1 MRRDVAGSAGDLKTR
16 SARPP
21 PRTPPLAQ
29 RRRRLRSAPMNFTH
43 VGGHGIY
50 FGAGPP
56 PFARDDDDDDDD
68 DARGRGFERVMSRI
82 QLGAMNDGG
91 ARYVGQERR
100 VDRPPKTETKLN
112 RLVELYKWKELRE
125 DLVEKGVE
133 MERWCGQP
141 GRIVSAGAGIVFDAK
156 VARAR
161 WVKNQ
166 KDAAKEAAKKALP
179 GKPIA
184 KAKEKKKQRA
194 AEWDVDA
201 VDLYDAI
208 LHPAAPADVLRGLI
222 VLASDDVLKT
232 RMKAANKKK
241 RCMLH
246 AAAQMRAPEVL
257 SALLERVP
265 KGDVTYRGAL
275 SFLTPVPTR
284 PRRRG
289 ERRSLR
295 TLLPGGVSL
304 RPGSLAHDPD
314 TPPSTPF
321 NSASDAFELHPD
333 IIARVDPRPSTL
345 DPQTS
350 RETRR

>member
-1 MRRDVAGSAGDLKTR
+1 
-16 SARPP
+16 
-21 PRTPPLAQ
+21 
-29 RRRRLRSAPMNFTH
+29 MNFTH
-43 VGGHGIY
+43 VGGHWIY
-50 FGAGPP
+50 FGPP
-56 PFARDDDDDDDD
+56 PFARDDDDDDDY

-82 QLGAMNDGG
+82 QLDGPMNFGPGG

-100 VDRPPKTETKLN
+100 GVRPPKTQTKLN
-112 RLVELYKWKELRE
+112 RLVDLYKWKELRE

-141 GRIVSAGAGIVFDAK
+141 GRVSAGAGIVFDAK

-208 LHPAAPADVLRGLI
+208 LQPSAPADVLRGLI

-241 RCMLH
+241 RCMLQ
-246 AAAQMRAPEVL
+246 AAAKMRAPEVL